1 MRRWLLLC
9 LPVLLFLLTPVTSAV
24 DVTAEQAEQFG
35 MDRLEDGLTG
45 DAAEVMPDVA
55 PTNPGSL
62 GDGLE
67 TIFRG
72 TLSKS
77 GIALR
82 SGIQAAVSMMA
93 VVILCSMVT
102 QMETK
107 FSKNAV
113 LLAGT
118 LAITLLSVD
127 NLQTMVG
134 LGRKTLQ
141 ELQNFTALLLPV
153 LASATAASGGVTASS
168 TLYVATVFITNVLM
182 ALINHLLIPV
192 LYAFIAV
199 SAANAVLGNQTL
211 KRLRDLGKWILTNGL
226 KLTVFLFTGY
236 LSLSGVI
243 AGAGDQA
250 AIKAAKLAMSSMVPV
265 VGGMISDASE
275 TVLAGAGVLRSAA
288 GVFGVL
294 AVVAICLLPLLRL
307 TIQNLMLKLAAA
319 LCSTVGE
326 RPLVD
331 LIESV
336 SDAMGFLMGMT
347 GACGFMLL
355 ISCVCSVK
363 AVTP

>member
-1 MRRWLLLC
+1 MRRWLLLLC
-9 LPVLLFLLTPVTSAV
+9 TLALLATGAGAV
-24 DVTAEQAEQFG
+24 DVTDTQAEQFG
-35 MDRLEDGLTG
+35 MGNLEDSLTG
-45 DAAEVMPDVA
+45 DAAELMPDIS
-55 PTNPGSL
+55 PTAPGSL
-62 GDGLE
+62 GDGLG
-67 TIFRG
+67 TIVAN
-72 TLSKS
+72 
-77 GIALR
+77 ALPKAGSLLR
-82 SGIQAAVSMMA
+82 AGLRTAVSMMA

-102 QMETK
+102 QMETR

-118 LAITLLSVD
+118 LGITLLSVSS
-127 NLQTMVG
+127 LQTMVG
-134 LGRKTLQ
+134 LGRDTLQ
-141 ELQNFTALLLPV
+141 QLQSFTALLLPV
-153 LASATAASGGVTASS
+153 LASATAASGGITTASVLQV
-168 TLYVATVFITNVLM
+168 TTVFVTNVLIT
-182 ALINHLLIPV
+182 LINHLLIPI
-192 LYAFIAV
+192 LYAFLAV

-243 AGAGDQA
+243 AGVGDQA
-250 AIKAAKLAMSSMVPV
+250 AVKAAKLAVSSMVPV

-275 TVLAGAGVLRSAA
+275 TVLAGASVLRSAA
-288 GVFGVL
+288 GVFGML
-294 AVVAICLLPLLRL
+294 AVVAICLMPLVRL
-307 TIQNLMLKLAAA
+307 AIQNLLLKITAA

-326 RPLVD
+326 KPLVD

-355 ISCVCSVK
+355 ISCVCAVK